1 MLIEQQKILDVKNLV
16 VEYTASAGVV
26 RAVDRVSFELR
37 AGECA
42 GIIGESGSGKS
53 SLVSAVMGLIKQG
66 TAQGEISYQDTDLN
80 TLDEKQLRR
89 YRWKEIA
96 LVFQNSLDVLNPV
109 LTIGEQI
116 EEPLRLHGSG
126 TPAAREQ
133 RVLELLEMVELAP
146 HWRKAYPHQLS
157 GGMRQK
163 ALFAMALTCRP
174 KILLV
179 DEPTA
184 SLDPESRR
192 EIIALLMRLQH
203 QEQCAMLLISHDL
216 PLIKKLTGQMMVM
229 YAGQILETG
238 ISSQM
243 LKNPAHCYTRGLLQ
257 ASPNFFKYKD
267 LWGIEGEPPRSAAQ
281 TGCAFAPRCCQAEES
296 CQGSRPALTPVSQH
310 RMVACHKGGI
320 ETFLQ
325 ANSITMTYRSADR
338 TVPAVKDVSIEVKSG
353 ETVALLGKTG
363 SGKSTL
369 AHVLAGVLDCD
380 EGEVHYRRKKV
391 EGRWATSMIGGMQ
404 IVFQDPFSSTSP
416 RMTVLDVV
424 KEPLDIL
431 KWRNAEQRREAARRM
446 LRTVQLPANEEFW
459 VSHCYALSGGQ
470 RQRVAIAR
478 ALVTQPKLLIA
489 DEITAMLD
497 TSTQANIL
505 RQLQSLQKSRGFAML
520 YITHDFHIARKI
532 ADSVYVLRDG
542 ECVEHGVATD
552 IFESPQHV
560 YTKNLL
566 QAAFHD
572 FA

>member
-1 MLIEQQKILDVKNLV
+1 MVTEQQKILDVKNLV
-16 VEYTASAGVV
+16 VDYTASTGTV
-26 RAVDRVSFELR
+26 RAVDQVSFGLH
-37 AGECA
+37 AGECV

-53 SLVSAVMGLIKQG
+53 SLVSAIMGLIKQG
-66 TAQGEISYQDTDLN
+66 TTQGEIRYRDIDLN
-80 TLDEKQLRR
+80 ALTEKQLRR
-89 YRWKEIA
+89 YRWKEMA

-109 LTIGEQI
+109 LTVGEQI
-116 EEPLRLHGSG
+116 EEPLRLHDGG
-126 TPAAREQ
+126 TPHAREQ
-133 RVLELLEMVELAP
+133 RVIELLEMVELDP
-146 HWRKAYPHQLS
+146 HWRKVHPHQLS

-163 ALFAMALTCRP
+163 ALFAMALACHP
-174 KILLV
+174 NILLV

-184 SLDPESRR
+184 SLDPESRQ
-192 EIIALLMRLQH
+192 EIISLLMRLQH
-203 QEQCAMLLISHDL
+203 QEHCAMLLISHDL
-216 PLIKKLTGQMMVM
+216 PLIKKLTGRLMVM
-229 YAGQILETG
+229 YAGQFLETG
-238 ISSQM
+238 MTPQV
-243 LKNPAHCYTRGLLQ
+243 LKEPAHCYTRGLLQ

-281 TGCAFAPRCCQAEES
+281 TGCAFAPRCCQAEAS
-296 CQGSRPALTPVSQH
+296 CMTSRPVLTPVRQH
-310 RMVACHKGGI
+310 RMVACHKSGI

-325 ANSITMTYRSADR
+325 AANITKTYRSADR
-338 TVPAVKDVSIEVKSG
+338 TVPAVKDVAIEVKSG

-369 AHVLAGVLDCD
+369 AHVLAGVLRSD
-380 EGEVHYRRKKV
+380 EGDVYYRRKKV

-424 KEPLDIL
+424 REPLDIIR
-431 KWRNAEQRREAARRM
+431 WQDADQRREAACQM
-446 LRTVQLPANEEFW
+446 LRTVQLPVTEEFLA
-459 VSHCYALSGGQ
+459 SYCYALSGGQ

-478 ALVTQPKLLIA
+478 ALSTQPKLLIA

-505 RQLQSLQKSRGFAML
+505 RQLQTLQKTRGFAML

-552 IFESPQHV
+552 IFETPRHV